1 MAKAKASK
9 STSKAAGAG
18 YDYYAAKQYA
28 IGGKPVDPEE
38 DPRTSRNIKKI
49 SDKELFSWTDRYDE
63 AANLGF
69 SKKQVDNEIKRRR
82 GLRAVSDGV
91 QERSSQ

>member
-9 STSKAAGAG
+9 SMAKAAG
-18 YDYYAAKQYA
+18 K
-28 IGGKPVDPEE
+28 DPEE
-38 DPRTSRNIKKI
+38 DPRTTRNIKKI

-69 SKKQVDNEIKRRR
+69 SKRDVDNEIKRRR